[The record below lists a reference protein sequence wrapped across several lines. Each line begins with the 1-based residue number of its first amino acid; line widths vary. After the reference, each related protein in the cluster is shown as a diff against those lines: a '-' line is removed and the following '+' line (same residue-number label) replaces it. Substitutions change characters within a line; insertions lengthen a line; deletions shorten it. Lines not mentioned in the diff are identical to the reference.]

1 MVRSGGASRCSGG
14 ERSIVFLVQGLNK
27 MWVPHSLTGQ
37 HLVGSQEVANVCSL
51 SAIYSRWSRA
61 FLITA
66 ALFIPRADSLSLGH
80 VVMEVLK
87 LQCWSSPGQ
96 TASVFVMEVLKLQRR
111 HQRHCPSPRQ
121 SKLNVAMHPVEL
133 QKACRP
139 CMF

>member
-1 MVRSGGASRCSGG
+1 
-14 ERSIVFLVQGLNK
+14 

-51 SAIYSRWSRA
+51 SATSLRWSRA

-66 ALFIPRADSLSLGH
+66 ALVIPRADSLSLGH

-87 LQCWSSPGQ
+87 LQ
-96 TASVFVMEVLKLQRR
+96 RR

-121 SKLNVAMHPVEL
+121 TRSALDSLWLSSALWSKLNLALHPVEL
-133 QKACRP
+133 QKAWRP
-139 CMF
+139 CKL